1 MTTFVKIEISRNG
14 DGAVQFRT
22 NKRVVL
28 ADEIAST
35 EELKSAIRLALGSIV
50 PDTFYGDELFIDG
63 VLVDGETV
71 DLTGFKKIGYKINTA
86 GPKSGE
92 SEKQPAAF
100 SIPTSQIRQHF
111 PRTVA
116 AFRASAGKR
125 EQFTGR
131 FSAKNKKDN

>member
-22 NKRVVL
+22 NNRVVL

-50 PDTFYGDELFIDG
+50 PDTFYGVELFFDG

-71 DLTGFKKIGYKINTA
+71 DLTGFKKIGYKIC
-86 GPKSGE
+86 K
-92 SEKQPAAF
+92 
-100 SIPTSQIRQHF
+100 
-111 PRTVA
+111 
-116 AFRASAGKR
+116 
-125 EQFTGR
+125 
-131 FSAKNKKDN
+131 